1 VRERTTKMEEVNK
14 IVGEVMQLAFDNG
27 RKFERENTLHLLEH
41 HKQDTK
47 CDCPGCESWTN
58 AFEFLIREIKGEI
71 ND

>member
-1 VRERTTKMEEVNK
+1 MSDLQDIIATSSIKAFNHGVLSERQHL
-14 IVGEVMQLAFDNG
+14 IS
-27 RKFERENTLHLLEH
+27 LLEK
-41 HKQDTK
+41 HKRETE